1 MRSLVTLLFYSLMVG
16 GAFAQFGKDRL
27 AAIEAAEGL
36 GGASPAGDGDQD
48 AEETR
53 QLAET
58 YSSQRGRDIDA
69 ALSEIFRMAGAA
81 SRGTDPLGAPMGVP
95 LREPVGEDAQSG
107 GGGADGGEDSDK
119 GAMTDG
125 FSSAVKGIDIRGIN
139 PGRSEFLSG
148 SDNIF
153 EGDVVDISGG
163 GGVFRVWIV
172 EVGED
177 GVVVMDDRSKQ
188 TEKIPLSIGGQV
200 MTPRGWGASG
210 TVEEAPP
217 F

>member
-1 MRSLVTLLFYSLMVG
+1 MRTLVTLLTYSLMVG
-16 GAFAQFGKDRL
+16 GTFAQFGKDRL

-36 GGASPAGDGDQD
+36 GGARPAGDVEQE

-58 YSSQRGRDIDA
+58 YSLQRGRDIDV
-69 ALSEIFRMAGAA
+69 ALSEIFRMAASS

-95 LREPVGEDAQSG
+95 LKEPIGADVDGGVED
-107 GGGADGGEDSDK
+107 GGAQGPEK
-119 GAMTDG
+119 GAVTDG

-153 EGDVVDISGG
+153 EGDVVDISGS

-188 TEKIPLSIGGQV
+188 TEKIPLSIGGQGIA
-200 MTPRGWGASG
+200 PRGWGASG